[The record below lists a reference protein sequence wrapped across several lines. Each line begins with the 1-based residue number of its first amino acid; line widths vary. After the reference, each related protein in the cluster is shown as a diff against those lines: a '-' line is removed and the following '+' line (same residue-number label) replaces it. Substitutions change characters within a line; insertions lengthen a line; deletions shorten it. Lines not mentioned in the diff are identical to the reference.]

1 MNLRK
6 LLVSEVLDEAKSI
19 KNGSFVADENGTVG
33 KVTNIS
39 SNRYSAD
46 VKWNGSGSSTVDID
60 QLSIVEET
68 LHEAKMIELNE
79 AFNLLSRTIRDTIY
93 TVDKSMDDPEAFGLG
108 HVKPTS
114 LNSSLKALKTVEKS
128 IHKIASDII
137 D

>member
-19 KNGSFVADENGTVG
+19 KKGSFVADEND
-33 KVTNIS
+33 K
-39 SNRYSAD
+39 
-46 VKWNGSGSSTVDID
+46 
-60 QLSIVEET
+60 T